1 MKTAIWE
8 PSDER
13 KNNSQMMD
21 YIHFINKKFSFSFIN
36 YDELYNWS
44 INKNQDFWL
53 SFWEY
58 SKVIEHKPC
67 TSVVDDIKKMPGAKW
82 FDGCTLNFAENLLR
96 FRDNKIAIQ
105 FYRED
110 GPQQTLTYNQLYLKV
125 SHLASSMRKMG
136 VSKGDR
142 VAGFLPNVPE
152 SVVAMLATTSIGA
165 VWSSCSPDFGIKG
178 AIDRFEQI
186 SPKLL
191 FASDEYY
198 YNGKKIDCINKV
210 KNLCEKINSIEKTI
224 IISTD
229 PDLKHFNNLKF
240 DLWENF
246 IDNKSSEIVFESLPF
261 NHPLYI
267 MYSSGTTG
275 KPKSIVHSV
284 GGTLIQH
291 LKELQL
297 HTDIDRKDTVF
308 YYTTCGWMMWN
319 WLISSLGL
327 GATIVLYD
335 GSPFFPRGEV
345 LIDMIDELGITVFGT
360 SAKYISALESAN
372 ISPKKTSKFSS
383 LRTILSTGSPLV
395 EKNFDFVY
403 SNWKSDVQLSSISG
417 GTDIISCFALGN
429 PLLPV
434 FRGEIQSKG
443 LGMDV
448 ESFDEKGSS
457 VLNETGE
464 LVCTSAFPSMPI
476 YFWNDDNGELYNS
489 AYFSKYKDVWHH
501 GDLLE
506 INDRGGMKIYG
517 RSDTTLN
524 PGGVRIGTSEI
535 YQAVDVVNE
544 IEDSIVVGHYA
555 QDDERIILFVK
566 LKKDLVL
573 NNELKNKIVF
583 SIKESCT
590 NRHVPS
596 KIFEVDSIPYTLS
609 GKKVELAVRHI
620 INGDVVK
627 NKESIANPE
636 SLEQYKKYKIKY

>member
-21 YIHFINKKFSFSFIN
+21 YIHFINKKFSFSFTN

-67 TSVVDDIKKMPGAKW
+67 TRVVDDIKKMPGAKW

-136 VSKGDR
+136 VLKGDR

-152 SVVAMLATTSIGA
+152 SVVAMLATTSMGA

-224 IISTD
+224 IVSTD

-275 KPKSIVHSV
+275 KPKSIVHSL

-297 HTDIDRKDTVF
+297 HTDIEREDTVF

-335 GSPFFPRGEV
+335 GSPFFPSGEV

-372 ISPKKTSKFSS
+372 ISPKKISKLST

-395 EKNFDFVY
+395 EKNFNFVY

-443 LGMDV
+443 LGMNV
-448 ESFDEKGSS
+448 ESFDEKGRS

-476 YFWNDDNGELYNS
+476 YFWNDDNGQLYNS

-506 INDRGGMKIYG
+506 INDHGGMKIHG

-620 INGDVVK
+620 INGDVLK

>member
-1 MKTAIWE
+1 MESIIWE

-21 YIHFINKKFSFSFIN
+21 YIHFINKKFSFSFTN

-44 INKNQDFWL
+44 INYNQDFWL

-58 SKVIEHKPC
+58 SKVIEHKSC

-82 FDGCTLNFAENLLR
+82 FDGCTLNYAENLLR

-110 GPQQTLTYNQLYLKV
+110 GAQYSLTYNQLYLKV

-136 VSKGDR
+136 ILKGDR

-152 SVVAMLATTSIGA
+152 CVIAMLATASMGA
-165 VWSSCSPDFGIKG
+165 IWSSCSPDFGIKG
-178 AIDRFEQI
+178 ALDRFEQI

-229 PDLKHFNNLKF
+229 PDLKYFNNVKF

-246 IDNKSSEIVFESLPF
+246 IDNKSSEIKFESLPF

-275 KPKSIVHSV
+275 KPKSIVHSL

-297 HTDIDRKDTVF
+297 HTDVDRKDTIF

-327 GATIVLYD
+327 GSTIVLYE
-335 GSPFFPRGEV
+335 GSPFFPNGKV
-345 LIDMIDELGITVFGT
+345 LIDMIDKLGITVFGT

-372 ISPKKTSKFSS
+372 ISPKKISKLSS

-434 FRGEIQSKG
+434 FRGELQSKG
-443 LGMDV
+443 LGMNV
-448 ESFDEKGSS
+448 ESFDEKGRS

-524 PGGVRIGTSEI
+524 PGGVRIGTAEI
-535 YQAVDVVNE
+535 YQAVDIIDE
-544 IEDSIVVGHYA
+544 IEDSIVVGHHN
-555 QDDERIILFVK
+555 QGDERIILFVK
-566 LKKDLVL
+566 LKKDFML
-573 NNELKNKIVF
+573 NNNLKNKIAC

-596 KIFEVDSIPYTLS
+596 KIFAVDSIPYTLS
-609 GKKVELAVRHI
+609 GKKVELAVRNI
-620 INGDVVK
+620 INGNIVK
-627 NKESIANPE
+627 NKESLANPD
-636 SLEQYKKYKIKY
+636 SLEEYKNYKIKY

>member
-21 YIHFINKKFSFSFIN
+21 YIHFINKKFSFSFTN

-58 SKVIEHKPC
+58 SKVIDHKPC

-82 FDGCTLNFAENLLR
+82 FDGCTLNYAENLLR

-110 GPQQTLTYNQLYLKV
+110 GPQYTLTYNQLYLKV

-152 SVVAMLATTSIGA
+152 SVVAMLATTSMGA
-165 VWSSCSPDFGIKG
+165 IWSSCSPDFGIKG
-178 AIDRFEQI
+178 ALDRFEQI

-224 IISTD
+224 IVSTD
-229 PDLKHFNNLKF
+229 PDLKHFNNVKF

-275 KPKSIVHSV
+275 KPKSIVHSL

-297 HTDIDRKDTVF
+297 HTDVDRKDTIF

-335 GSPFFPRGEV
+335 GSPFFPSGKV

-360 SAKYISALESAN
+360 SAKYINALESTN
-372 ISPKKTSKFSS
+372 ISPKKISKLSS
-383 LRTILSTGSPLV
+383 LRTILSTGSPLM

-443 LGMDV
+443 LGMNV
-448 ESFDEKGSS
+448 ESFNEKGLS

-476 YFWNDDNGELYNS
+476 YFWNDNNGQLYNS

-524 PGGVRIGTSEI
+524 PGGVRIGTAEI
-535 YQAVDVVNE
+535 YQAVDIVDE
-544 IEDSIVVGHYA
+544 IEDSIVVGHHN
-555 QDDERIILFVK
+555 QGDERIILFVK
-566 LKKDLVL
+566 LKKDFML
-573 NNELKNKIVF
+573 NNNLKNKIVC

-596 KIFEVDSIPYTLS
+596 KIFSVDSIPYTLS
-609 GKKVELAVRHI
+609 GKKVELAVRNI
-620 INGDVVK
+620 INGNIVK
-627 NKESIANPE
+627 NKESLANPD
-636 SLEQYKKYKIKY
+636 SLEEYKNYKIKY

>member
-21 YIHFINKKFSFSFIN
+21 YIHFINKKFSFSFTN

-82 FDGCTLNFAENLLR
+82 FDGCTLNYAENLLR

-110 GPQQTLTYNQLYLKV
+110 GPQYTLTYNQLYLKV
-125 SHLASSMRKMG
+125 SHLAYSMRKMG

-152 SVVAMLATTSIGA
+152 SVVAMLATTSMGA
-165 VWSSCSPDFGIKG
+165 IWSSCSPDFGIKG
-178 AIDRFEQI
+178 ALDRFEQI

-229 PDLKHFNNLKF
+229 PDLKHFNNVKF

-246 IDNKSSEIVFESLPF
+246 IDNKSSEIKFESLPF

-275 KPKSIVHSV
+275 KPKSIVHSL

-297 HTDIDRKDTVF
+297 HTDVDRKDTIF

-319 WLISSLGL
+319 WLISALALGS
-327 GATIVLYD
+327 TIVLYE
-335 GSPFFPRGEV
+335 GSPFFPSGKV
-345 LIDMIDELGITVFGT
+345 LIDMIDKLGITVFGT
-360 SAKYISALESAN
+360 SAKYISALESEN
-372 ISPKKTSKFSS
+372 ISPKKISKLSS

-403 SNWKSDVQLSSISG
+403 TNWKSDVQLSSISG

-434 FRGEIQSKG
+434 FRGELQSKG
-443 LGMDV
+443 LGMNV
-448 ESFDEKGSS
+448 ESFDEKGRS

-476 YFWNDDNGELYNS
+476 YFWNDDNGQLYNA

-524 PGGVRIGTSEI
+524 PGGVRIGTAEI
-535 YQAVDVVNE
+535 YQAVDIVDE
-544 IEDSIVVGHYA
+544 IEDSIVVGHHN
-555 QDDERIILFVK
+555 QGDERIILFVK
-566 LKKDLVL
+566 LKKDFML
-573 NNELKNKIVF
+573 NNNLKNKISV

-596 KIFEVDSIPYTLS
+596 KIFAVDSIPYTLS
-609 GKKVELAVRHI
+609 GKKVELAVRNI
-620 INGDVVK
+620 INGNIVK
-627 NKESIANPE
+627 NKESLANPD
-636 SLEQYKKYKIKY
+636 SLEEYKNYKIKY

>member
-1 MKTAIWE
+1 MKIAIWE

-21 YIHFINKKFSFSFIN
+21 YIHFINKKFSFSFTN

-136 VSKGDR
+136 VLKGDR

-152 SVVAMLATTSIGA
+152 SVVAMLATTSMGA

-224 IISTD
+224 IVSTD

-275 KPKSIVHSV
+275 KPKSIVHSL

-297 HTDIDRKDTVF
+297 HTDIEREDTVF

-335 GSPFFPRGEV
+335 GSPFFPSGEV

-372 ISPKKTSKFSS
+372 ISPKKISKFSS

-443 LGMDV
+443 LGMNV
-448 ESFDEKGSS
+448 ESFDEKGRS

-476 YFWNDDNGELYNS
+476 YFWNDDNGQLYNS

-506 INDRGGMKIYG
+506 INDHGGMKIHG

-620 INGDVVK
+620 INGDVLK

>member
-21 YIHFINKKFSFSFIN
+21 YIHFINKKFSFSFTN

-67 TSVVDDIKKMPGAKW
+67 TSVVDDIKKMPRAKW

-136 VSKGDR
+136 VLKGDR

-152 SVVAMLATTSIGA
+152 SVVAMLATTSMGA

-224 IISTD
+224 IVSTD

-275 KPKSIVHSV
+275 KPKSIVHSL

-297 HTDIDRKDTVF
+297 HTDIEREDTVF

-335 GSPFFPRGEV
+335 GSPFFPSGEV

-372 ISPKKTSKFSS
+372 ISPKKISKFSS

-443 LGMDV
+443 LGMNV
-448 ESFDEKGSS
+448 ESFDEKGRS

-476 YFWNDDNGELYNS
+476 YFWNDDNGQLYNS

-506 INDRGGMKIYG
+506 INDHGGMKIHG

-620 INGDVVK
+620 INGDVLK

>member
-21 YIHFINKKFSFSFIN
+21 YIHFINKKFSFSFTN

-67 TSVVDDIKKMPGAKW
+67 TSVVDDIKKMPRAKW

-125 SHLASSMRKMG
+125 SHLVSSMRKMG
-136 VSKGDR
+136 VLKGDR

-152 SVVAMLATTSIGA
+152 SVVAMLATTSMGA

-224 IISTD
+224 IVSTD

-275 KPKSIVHSV
+275 KPKSIVHSL

-297 HTDIDRKDTVF
+297 HTDIEREDTVF

-335 GSPFFPRGEV
+335 GSPFFPSGEV

-372 ISPKKTSKFSS
+372 ISPKKISKFSS

-443 LGMDV
+443 LGMNV
-448 ESFDEKGSS
+448 ESFDEKGRS

-476 YFWNDDNGELYNS
+476 YFWNDDNGQLYNS

-506 INDRGGMKIYG
+506 INDHGGMKIHG

-620 INGDVVK
+620 INGDVLK

>member
-1 MKTAIWE
+1 MKIAIWE

-21 YIHFINKKFSFSFIN
+21 YIHFINKKFSFSFTN

-67 TSVVDDIKKMPGAKW
+67 TSVVDDIKKMPRAKW

-136 VSKGDR
+136 VLKGDR

-152 SVVAMLATTSIGA
+152 SVVAMLATTSMGA

-224 IISTD
+224 IVSTD

-275 KPKSIVHSV
+275 KPKSIVHSL

-297 HTDIDRKDTVF
+297 HTDIEREDTVF

-335 GSPFFPRGEV
+335 GSPFFPSGEV

-372 ISPKKTSKFSS
+372 ISPKKISKFSS

-443 LGMDV
+443 LGMNV
-448 ESFDEKGSS
+448 ESFDEKGRS

-476 YFWNDDNGELYNS
+476 YFWNDDNGQLYNS

-506 INDRGGMKIYG
+506 INDHGGMKIHG

-620 INGDVVK
+620 INGDVLK

>member
-21 YIHFINKKFSFSFIN
+21 YIHFINKKFSFSFTN

-58 SKVIEHKPC
+58 SKVIDHKPC

-82 FDGCTLNFAENLLR
+82 FDGCTLNYAENLLR

-110 GPQQTLTYNQLYLKV
+110 GPQYTLTYNQLYLKV

-152 SVVAMLATTSIGA
+152 SVVAMLATTSMGA
-165 VWSSCSPDFGIKG
+165 IWSSCSPDFGIKG
-178 AIDRFEQI
+178 ALDRFEQI

-224 IISTD
+224 IVSTD
-229 PDLKHFNNLKF
+229 PDLKHFNNVKF

-275 KPKSIVHSV
+275 KPKSIVHSL

-297 HTDIDRKDTVF
+297 HTDVDRKDTIF

-335 GSPFFPRGEV
+335 GSPFFPSGKV

-360 SAKYISALESAN
+360 SAKYINALESTN
-372 ISPKKTSKFSS
+372 ISPKKISKLSS
-383 LRTILSTGSPLV
+383 LRTILSTGSPLM

-443 LGMDV
+443 LGMNV
-448 ESFDEKGSS
+448 ESFNEKGLS

-476 YFWNDDNGELYNS
+476 YFWNDNNGQLYNS

-524 PGGVRIGTSEI
+524 PGGVRIGTAEI
-535 YQAVDVVNE
+535 YQAVDIVDE
-544 IEDSIVVGHYA
+544 IEDSIVVGHHN
-555 QDDERIILFVK
+555 QGDERIILFVK
-566 LKKDLVL
+566 LKKDFML
-573 NNELKNKIVF
+573 NNDLKNKIVC

-596 KIFEVDSIPYTLS
+596 KIFSVDSIPYTLS
-609 GKKVELAVRHI
+609 GKKVELAVRNI
-620 INGDVVK
+620 INGNIVK
-627 NKESIANPE
+627 NKESLANPD
-636 SLEQYKKYKIKY
+636 SLEEYKNYKIKY

>member
-246 IDNKSSEIVFESLPF
+246 IDNKSLEIVFESLPF

>member
-21 YIHFINKKFSFSFIN
+21 YIHFINKKFSFSFTN

-67 TSVVDDIKKMPGAKW
+67 TSVVDDIKKMPRAKW

-136 VSKGDR
+136 VLKGDR

-152 SVVAMLATTSIGA
+152 SVVAMLATTSMGA

-224 IISTD
+224 IVSTD

-275 KPKSIVHSV
+275 KPKSIVHSL

-297 HTDIDRKDTVF
+297 HTDIEREDTVF

-335 GSPFFPRGEV
+335 GSPFFPSGEV

-372 ISPKKTSKFSS
+372 ISPKKISKFSS

-443 LGMDV
+443 LGMNV
-448 ESFDEKGSS
+448 ESFDEKGRS

-476 YFWNDDNGELYNS
+476 YFWNDDNGQLYNS

-506 INDRGGMKIYG
+506 INDHGGMKIHG
-517 RSDTTLN
+517 RSDTILN

-620 INGDVVK
+620 INGDVLK

>member
-21 YIHFINKKFSFSFIN
+21 YIHFINKKFSFSFTN

-82 FDGCTLNFAENLLR
+82 FDGCTLNYAENLLR

-224 IISTD
+224 IVSTD

-275 KPKSIVHSV
+275 KPKSIVHSL

-297 HTDIDRKDTVF
+297 HTDVDRKDTIF

-360 SAKYISALESAN
+360 SAKYINALESAN

-596 KIFEVDSIPYTLS
+596 KIFAVDSIPYTLS

-627 NKESIANPE
+627 NKESLANPE
-636 SLEQYKKYKIKY
+636 SLEQYKKYNIKY

>member
-21 YIHFINKKFSFSFIN
+21 YIHFINKKFSFSFTN

-82 FDGCTLNFAENLLR
+82 FDGCTLNYAENLLR

-110 GPQQTLTYNQLYLKV
+110 GPQYTLTYNQLYLKV
-125 SHLASSMRKMG
+125 SHLAYSMRKMG

-152 SVVAMLATTSIGA
+152 SVVAMLATTSMGA
-165 VWSSCSPDFGIKG
+165 IWSSCSPDFGIKG
-178 AIDRFEQI
+178 ALDRFEQI

-229 PDLKHFNNLKF
+229 PDLKHFNNVKF

-275 KPKSIVHSV
+275 KPKSIVHSL

-297 HTDIDRKDTVF
+297 HTDVDRKDTIF

-327 GATIVLYD
+327 GSTIVLYE
-335 GSPFFPRGEV
+335 GSPFFPSGKV
-345 LIDMIDELGITVFGT
+345 LIDMIDKLGITVFGT
-360 SAKYISALESAN
+360 SAKYISALESEN
-372 ISPKKTSKFSS
+372 ISPKKISKLSS

-403 SNWKSDVQLSSISG
+403 TNWKSDVQLSSISG

-434 FRGEIQSKG
+434 FRGELQSKG
-443 LGMDV
+443 LGMNV
-448 ESFDEKGSS
+448 ESFDEKGRSI
-457 VLNETGE
+457 LNETGE

-476 YFWNDDNGELYNS
+476 YFWNDDNGQLYNA

-524 PGGVRIGTSEI
+524 PGGVRIGTAEI
-535 YQAVDVVNE
+535 YQAVDIIDE
-544 IEDSIVVGHYA
+544 IEDSIVVGHHN
-555 QDDERIILFVK
+555 QGDERIILFVK
-566 LKKDLVL
+566 LKKDFML
-573 NNELKNKIVF
+573 NNNLKNKISV

-596 KIFEVDSIPYTLS
+596 KIFAVDSIPYTLS
-609 GKKVELAVRHI
+609 GKKVELAVRNI
-620 INGDVVK
+620 INGNIVK
-627 NKESIANPE
+627 NKESLANPD
-636 SLEQYKKYKIKY
+636 SLEEYKNYKIKY

>member
-246 IDNKSSEIVFESLPF
+246 IDNKSLEIVFESLPF

-372 ISPKKTSKFSS
+372 ISPKETSKFSS